1 MSDAVETTESNETP
15 EWLAKL
21 TLPSFWTSLWI
32 FIIFIVLKPVTKETH
47 AQIFGKPLI
56 EGKGGINE
64 VISNPSLIFIL
75 LLLIG
80 QMNRIS
86 YSKNPPLPT
95 KPGGG
100 QVFMNWFIINIKL
113 VVLTFLFTFYI
124 IQVVSNN
131 THNTVIPLKH
141 KGLYSLMFIFIMQSI
156 LLNHMFN
163 STCRNK
169 TESSTESDSG
179 NFECD
184 NLQNS
189 KGYLI
194 HESGKDL
201 WAPLSMMFMTSIL
214 LIIILGLLKGE
225 GDITNIVQRMFGMVN
240 ESSTA
245 VKGVIILPQITLF
258 IILLVYLSG
267 PYFRSFNSDENKKT
281 GIWKAPWRGIYC
293 RYKKCERNDGK
304 TTGRIT
310 TQTTQSLTSGGS
322 ESLNN

>member
-56 EGKGGINE
+56 EGKGGFSE

-80 QMNRIS
+80 QLNRIS

-131 THNTVIPLKH
+131 AHNTVIPLKH
-141 KGLYSLMFIFIMQSI
+141 KGLYTLMFIFIMQSI

-169 TESSTESDSG
+169 TVASTGADSG

-189 KGYLI
+189 TAVTILTAAT
-194 HESGKDL
+194 SRCL
-201 WAPLSMMFMTSIL
+201 LAPLNFPHYIL
-214 LIIILGLLKGE
+214 QK
-225 GDITNIVQRMFGMVN
+225 MFGVTCALYFTKKYRCVTFHFYEVSLIRKFSHKCTVLKN
-240 ESSTA
+240 LTCKTA
-245 VKGVIILPQITLF
+245 FKV
-258 IILLVYLSG
+258 LLVYTHWL
-267 PYFRSFNSDENKKT
+267 
-281 GIWKAPWRGIYC
+281 C
-293 RYKKCERNDGK
+293 
-304 TTGRIT
+304 
-310 TQTTQSLTSGGS
+310 
-322 ESLNN
+322 